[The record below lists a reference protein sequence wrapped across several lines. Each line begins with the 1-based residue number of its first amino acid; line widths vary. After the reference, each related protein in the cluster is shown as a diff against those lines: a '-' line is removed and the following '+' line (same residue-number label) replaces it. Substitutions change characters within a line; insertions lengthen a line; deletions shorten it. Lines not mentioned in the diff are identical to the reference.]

1 MNHRRTNHTDGAV
14 ACKKLLAGESS
25 VVFLHVGG
33 DRLVALSGL
42 VAILDA
48 GVLTE
53 SPETRQ
59 MYLRLRSEGA
69 VNPVDPYW
77 RRSLLV
83 TDEGITESTV
93 ASLTLYDRWH
103 RMTRQWDTDPA
114 SSLA

>member
-1 MNHRRTNHTDGAV
+1 MVPLT
-14 ACKKLLAGESS
+14 
-25 VVFLHVGG
+25 
-33 DRLVALSGL
+33 GL

-69 VNPVDPYW
+69 VNPVDAYW

-93 ASLTLYDRWH
+93 ASLTLYGRWQ
-103 RMTRQWDTDPA
+103 RIACKWGTGPA
-114 SSLA
+114 SSALHDII